1 MTIAQ
6 RPAIAILADDLSGAA
21 ESAAL
26 FLDRDVS
33 LRIDIGSIDDGTDTD
48 VCVVDLGTRVMSPDE
63 AAARVRESIAL
74 LPSHVTVV
82 KKIDSMLRG
91 HIAAEV
97 ESLLATGPVVF
108 AAGLP
113 ALGRTV
119 ENGVPHIDG
128 VPLHL
133 SGRWAMEPTEAPS
146 SITELF
152 GRVPTVAVASD
163 AGPESLRAAV
173 DSGAVAVFDVR
184 SDADLDAIVAVS
196 ANIPG
201 VRLVG
206 TSALAAA
213 VARTLD
219 PRYRD
224 AAAVNQDSVLV
235 VVGTAESVA
244 MQQVSEL
251 VDAGATHVAVHVDEL
266 PQTHA
271 YADKVR
277 SALSDGT
284 VVLSLA
290 GPVDASRSADIS
302 QALAGT
308 VAEAVRGLSVSLVL
322 TGGET
327 ARRVLDGLGV
337 TALRPV
343 AEIHHGAVVSRT
355 PAGEYVATR
364 PGSFGGPDSLVAMAA
379 YLHGTARTLS
389 SSHSEALT

>member
-6 RPAIAILADDLSGAA
+6 RPIIAILADDLSGAA

-33 LRIDIGSIDDGTDTD
+33 LRIDIGDLDDDATDD
-48 VCVVDLGTRVMSPDE
+48 VRVVDLGTRVMSAE
-63 AAARVRESIAL
+63 QAAARVRESIEL

-97 ESLLATGPVVF
+97 EALLETGPVVF

-119 ENGVPHIDG
+119 ENGVPFIDG

-133 SGRWAMEPTEAPS
+133 SGRWAMEQNDAPA

-152 GRVPTVAVASD
+152 GRVPTITVATD
-163 AGPESLRAAV
+163 DGPEELLAAV

-184 SDADLDAIVAVS
+184 SDADLDAIVSVAAHV
-196 ANIPG
+196 PG

-219 PRYRD
+219 SGYRGITPL
-224 AAAVNQDSVLV
+224 AQESVLV

-244 MQQVSEL
+244 AQQVSEL
-251 VDAGATHVAVHVDEL
+251 VGAGAAHVAVHVDQL
-266 PQTHA
+266 SDTHTCVTE
-271 YADKVR
+271 VR
-277 SALSDGT
+277 RALSDGT

-302 QALAGT
+302 GALAGV
-308 VAEAVRGLSVSLVL
+308 VAEAVRGVAVSLVL

-327 ARRVLDGLGV
+327 ARNVLDVLGV

-343 AEIHHGAVVSRT
+343 AEIHHGAVVSLT
-355 PAGEYVATR
+355 PAGAYVATR
-364 PGSFGGPDSLVAMAA
+364 PGSFGGPDSLLAMAA

-389 SSHSEALT
+389 SSHSEVLT